1 MAGVTVE
8 FTLPSALFS
17 VRVHV
22 RFRVPG
28 SMFRRSG
35 HTMSGVELLTL
46 NVRTSNSNTEPEH
59 RTQHRSTNANS
70 EAGTRKCERL
80 YYRSVFCLSLDTTT
94 PGGSRAVARDGVVIH
109 EFRGDPDRPHDARLP
124 GDLMALL
131 ADTRLGL
138 RDIELYAVATGPGS
152 FTGLRIGI
160 ATMQGLAFAG
170 GKPLIGVSGFEALA
184 RTVIDGRALSDS
196 STAQSG
202 PAVATWVDAWR
213 GEVFAARYEGDVE
226 VEPPSVE
233 KPEAVLARI
242 AAPTLFVGDA
252 VPIYGD
258 VIVRVC
264 GDRALFAE
272 PPAPPLA
279 GTIAQLA
286 TAQAR
291 TGHRPA
297 PDDIRPLYIRRPDAE
312 RARDARPV
320 R

>member
-1 MAGVTVE
+1 MAGVTDI
-8 FTLPSALFS
+8 
-17 VRVHV
+17 
-22 RFRVPG
+22 
-28 SMFRRSG
+28 SG
-35 HTMSGVELLTL
+35 G
-46 NVRTSNSNTEPEH
+46 
-59 RTQHRSTNANS
+59 
-70 EAGTRKCERL
+70 ERL
-80 YYRSVFCLSLDTTT
+80 YYRSVVCLSLDTTT
-94 PGGSRAVARDGVVIH
+94 RGGSCAVARDGEVIR
-109 EFRGDPDRPHDARLP
+109 ELRGDPDRPHDTRLP
-124 GDLMALL
+124 GDLMTLL
-131 ADTRLGL
+131 ADARLGL

-160 ATMQGLAFAG
+160 ATMQGLAFAA
-170 GKPLIGVSGFEALA
+170 GKPLIGVSGFDALA
-184 RTVIDGRALSDS
+184 RAVSVGRA
-196 STAQSG
+196 STAERA

-213 GEVFAARYEGDVE
+213 GEVFAARYEGEVE

-233 KPEAVLARI
+233 KPDTVLARI

-258 VIVRVC
+258 VILRAC

-286 TAQAR
+286 TEQAR
-291 TGHRPA
+291 AGHHPP

-312 RARDARPV
+312 RARNARPV

>member
-1 MAGVTVE
+1 MAGVTDI
-8 FTLPSALFS
+8 
-17 VRVHV
+17 
-22 RFRVPG
+22 
-28 SMFRRSG
+28 SG
-35 HTMSGVELLTL
+35 G
-46 NVRTSNSNTEPEH
+46 
-59 RTQHRSTNANS
+59 
-70 EAGTRKCERL
+70 ERL

-94 PGGSRAVARDGVVIH
+94 PGGSCAVARDGVIIH
-109 EFRGDPDRPHDARLP
+109 ELRGDRDRPHDARLP

-160 ATMQGLAFAG
+160 ATMQGLAFAAE
-170 GKPLIGVSGFEALA
+170 KPLIGVSGFDALA
-184 RTVIDGRALSDS
+184 RTARVGRASA
-196 STAQSG
+196 TAQRG

-233 KPEAVLARI
+233 KPDAVLARI

-258 VIVRVC
+258 VILRAC

-286 TAQAR
+286 TEQAR
-291 TGHRPA
+291 TGYRPA

>member
-1 MAGVTVE
+1 MAGVTDIC
-8 FTLPSALFS
+8 
-17 VRVHV
+17 
-22 RFRVPG
+22 G
-28 SMFRRSG
+28 G
-35 HTMSGVELLTL
+35 
-46 NVRTSNSNTEPEH
+46 
-59 RTQHRSTNANS
+59 
-70 EAGTRKCERL
+70 ERL

-94 PGGSRAVARDGVVIH
+94 PGGSCAVARDGVVIR
-109 EFRGDPDRPHDARLP
+109 ESRGDPDRPHDTRLP

-160 ATMQGLAFAG
+160 ATMQGLAFAA
-170 GKPLIGVSGFEALA
+170 GKPLIGISGFDALA
-184 RTVIDGRALSDS
+184 RTVMLGRTVTVGRASPKPS
-196 STAQSG
+196 EGGSGSPTVQS
-202 PAVATWVDAWR
+202 PPSVATWVDAWR

-233 KPEAVLARI
+233 KPDAVLARI
-242 AAPTLFVGDA
+242 VLARISAPTLFVGDA

-258 VIVRVC
+258 LILRAC
-264 GDRALFAE
+264 GDRARFAE
-272 PPAPPLA
+272 PPAPALA

-286 TAQAR
+286 TEQAR
-291 TGHRPA
+291 VGHHPA

>member
-1 MAGVTVE
+1 MAGVTDI
-8 FTLPSALFS
+8 
-17 VRVHV
+17 
-22 RFRVPG
+22 
-28 SMFRRSG
+28 SG
-35 HTMSGVELLTL
+35 G
-46 NVRTSNSNTEPEH
+46 
-59 RTQHRSTNANS
+59 
-70 EAGTRKCERL
+70 ERL

-94 PGGSRAVARDGVVIH
+94 PGGSCAVARDGVVIR
-109 EFRGDPDRPHDARLP
+109 EWRGDPDRPHDTRLP

-160 ATMQGLAFAG
+160 ATMQGLAFAA
-170 GKPLIGVSGFEALA
+170 GKPLIGVSGFDALA
-184 RTVIDGRALSDS
+184 RTVNIGRGSPAGQR
-196 STAQSG
+196 A

-213 GEVFAARYEGDVE
+213 GDVFAARYEGEVE
-226 VEPPSVE
+226 VEAPSVE
-233 KPEAVLARI
+233 KPDAVLARI

-258 VIVRVC
+258 VILRAC
-264 GDRALFAE
+264 GDCALFAE

-286 TAQAR
+286 AEQAR
-291 TGHRPA
+291 AGHRPA

-312 RARDARPV
+312 RARDARSV